1 MKTESNS
8 TVTPVTPFVPC
19 LPDIADASRASAP
32 GVAAATWAVDA
43 SHSSAQFKVR
53 HLMVSNVRGTLGTVT
68 GTVQLD
74 EGDLMRSQ
82 VAVSIDARAI
92 DTRDPKRD
100 EHLRSA
106 DFLDVARYPNISF
119 RSTAV
124 RAAKGGAL
132 EVTGDLTIR
141 DTTRPIALE
150 VEALPPA
157 IKDPWGNTRRGAV
170 ARASLNR
177 KDWGLV
183 WNMALDAGGVVVGD
197 RVDIEI
203 EVELV
208 KSLTTPANV
217 A

>member
-8 TVTPVTPFVPC
+8 TVTPVTPFVPS
-19 LPDIADASRASAP
+19 LLDAAAASPAPAP
-32 GVAAATWAVDA
+32 GVAAATWTVDA

-74 EGDLMRSQ
+74 EGDLTRSQ

-92 DTRDPKRD
+92 ETRDPKRD

-106 DFLDVARYPNISF
+106 DFLDVTTHPNITF

-132 EVTGDLTIR
+132 EVTGELTIR

-157 IKDPWGNTRRGAV
+157 VKDPWGNTRRGAV

-177 KDWGLV
+177 KEWGLV

-208 KSLTTPANV
+208 KSSTPANV